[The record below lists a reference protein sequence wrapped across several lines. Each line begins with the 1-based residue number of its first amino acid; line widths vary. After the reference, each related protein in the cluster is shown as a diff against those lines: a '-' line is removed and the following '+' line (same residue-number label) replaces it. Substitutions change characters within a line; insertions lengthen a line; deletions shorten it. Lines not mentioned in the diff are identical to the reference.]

1 MIPAT
6 SKPSR
11 FSRSLW
17 LVLVVFVT
25 FSSVFLFYVHSEK
38 QIDEANEQRVRSYWL
53 AQELRQSSDD
63 LTRMV
68 RSYVLT
74 GDPLFKQHYQEI
86 LDIRDGRKPR
96 PMDYQNVYWD
106 MVLTDDERPR
116 PSSGQNVSLL
126 ELMRQADFSEQ
137 EFARMAQAKAN
148 SDALTRTEF
157 AAMALVESAAPVS
170 DAIRLQA
177 SQMLNDAAY
186 HQAKAEIMRPIGEL
200 HALLEGRTR
209 SAVRAAEEFAL
220 VMRGV
225 FILIGLL
232 LLVTVWRTYRAMR
245 TTLGGSIDDVHARIA
260 RLGQGDFSTPIPVA
274 AGMEDSVLCWLSET
288 RLELARIDGE
298 RRQALVDVA
307 ASEARLRTIIDNEP
321 ECIKMVDANG
331 VLLQMNP
338 AGLAMIEADS
348 LAQVA
353 GQNVLQLIAPEYR
366 GAFMEMHR
374 KVLAGAAVQ
383 MEFEVCGLKGGRRW
397 LETHAVPME
406 DNGQVIQLA
415 VTRDISQR
423 KAAEAELEAYRLHL
437 EDLVA
442 QRTAALSVAKEA
454 AEAANVAKSSF
465 LANMSHE
472 IRTPLNAITGMVH
485 LLKRSGVQPGQA
497 EKLEK
502 IEAAGRHLLEII
514 NSILDLSKIEAGQ
527 FVFEESQVNL
537 GALAANV
544 ASMLSEQA
552 RAKNLTLRCDVQTL
566 SHKLLGDP
574 TRIQQAILNYAG
586 NAIKFT
592 DSGSVTLRVLQD
604 GENEDSVCV
613 RIEVQDTGPGIPPE
627 VQERL
632 FASFAQADD
641 SITRRY
647 GGTGLGLAI
656 TKKLAQL
663 MGGEAGVVSQVG
675 AGSTFWFTAKL
686 KKTCSSWDAAASP
699 QPQTAEVELRQHFAG
714 RRILLAEDELINQ
727 EIAVELLGD
736 AGLQVDVAN
745 DGQEALA
752 LAEKFSYD
760 LILMDMQ
767 MPRMDGLEATRRI
780 RQQAAGANPP
790 ILAMTA
796 NAFAEDR
803 ARCFAAGMND
813 FIVKP
818 VVPETL
824 FACVLKWLGQGS
836 PILRSTG
843 KNAPN

>member
-1 MIPAT
+1 MSAVRKKMIPAI
-6 SKPSR
+6 SSPSR

-17 LVLVVFVT
+17 LVAVVFVI
-25 FSSVFLFYVHSEK
+25 FALVFLFYVRSEK
-38 QIDEANEQRVRSYWL
+38 RIDEANEQRIRSYWL

-68 RSYVLT
+68 RSYVIT

-96 PMDYQNVYWD
+96 PVDYQNIYWD
-106 MVLTDDERPR
+106 MVGADDRRPR
-116 PSSGQNVSLL
+116 PSSGQNISLL
-126 ELMRQADFSEQ
+126 DLMRQAGFSDQ
-137 EFARMAQAKAN
+137 EFARLAQAKAN

-157 AAMALVESAAPVS
+157 AAMALVESAVEIS
-170 DAIRLQA
+170 DTVRLQA

-186 HQAKAEIMRPIGEL
+186 HQAKADIMLPMSEL
-200 HALLEGRTR
+200 HDLLTERTKKMVRDAEDFALL
-209 SAVRAAEEFAL
+209 
-220 VMRGV
+220 MRGI
-225 FILIGLL
+225 FILLGLL
-232 LLVTVWRTYRAMR
+232 LLLTVRRTYRALR
-245 TTLGGSIDDVHARIA
+245 TSLGGSLDEVHVRIA
-260 RLGQGDFSTPIPVA
+260 RLGQGDFSTPVPVA
-274 AGMEDSVLCWLSET
+274 AGMENSVLGWLSET
-288 RLELARIDGE
+288 RIELARIDAE
-298 RRQALVDVA
+298 RRQGLIDVA

-321 ECIKMVDANG
+321 ECIKMLDAKG
-331 VLLQMNP
+331 RLLQMNP

-353 GQNVLQLIAPEYR
+353 NRPMLELVAPEYR
-366 GAFMEMHR
+366 DAFVDMHR

-397 LETHAVPME
+397 LETHAVPMT
-406 DNGQVIQLA
+406 DNGQTLLLA
-415 VTRDISQR
+415 VARDISQR
-423 KAAEAELEAYRLHL
+423 KAAEAELAAYRLHL

-465 LANMSHE
+465 IANMSHE

-485 LLKRSGVQPGQA
+485 LLKRSGVEPKQA

-502 IEAAGRHLLEII
+502 IDVAGRHLLEII
-514 NSILDLSKIEAGQ
+514 NAILDLSKIEAGQ
-527 FVFEESQVNL
+527 FVLEESEVNF
-537 GALAANV
+537 GALVANV
-544 ASMLSEQA
+544 ASMLSEQSQ
-552 RAKNLTLRCDVQTL
+552 AKNLILRCDVQIL
-566 SHKLLGDP
+566 SRNLLGDS
-574 TRIQQAILNYAG
+574 TRLQQAILNYAS

-592 DSGSVTLRVLQD
+592 EAGGVTLRVQQ
-604 GENEDSVCV
+604 ESEDDASVCV
-613 RIEVQDTGPGIPPE
+613 RVEVQDTGPGIPPE

-641 SITRRY
+641 TITRRY

-656 TKKLAQL
+656 TRKLAQL
-663 MGGEAGVVSQVG
+663 MDGEAGVISQIGV
-675 AGSTFWFTAKL
+675 GSTFWFTARL
-686 KKTCSSWDAAASP
+686 KKGVATKGAASALP
-699 QPQTAEVELRQHFAG
+699 QMAEAGLLRNYAG
-714 RRILLAEDELINQ
+714 RRILLAEDEPINQ
-727 EIAVELLGD
+727 EIAVALLGD

-752 LAEKFSYD
+752 LAEKNSYD

-780 RQQAAGANPP
+780 RQLAAGGNPS

-796 NAFAEDR
+796 NAFAEDK
-803 ARCFAAGMND
+803 ARCYAAGMND
-813 FIVKP
+813 FIAKP

-824 FACVLKWLGQGS
+824 FACVLRWLERGS
-836 PILRSTG
+836 
-843 KNAPN
+843 